1 MNRYLVFNK
10 VTGNILFEGFGSPD
24 NLDAAAFGPGVE
36 ARVTTGELPFDHY
49 KYDEATDD
57 FIEITPPT
65 PEQVPATWRQ
75 IRDWRDSHEIAPV
88 ATSFGAFDAD
98 ERSDARMAGSIELFD
113 TLPTLDAQ
121 NRLTWKRAD
130 NSFIP
135 LTKTELE
142 SVYAE
147 LKTNRAARGALL
159 HVKAEI
165 FRNMNPTPTPAQLS
179 DIAFWL
185 EE

>member
-1 MNRYLVFNK
+1 MKRSLQLN
-10 VTGNILFEGFGSPD
+10 PD
-24 NLDAAAFGPGVE
+24 N
-36 ARVTTGELPFDHY
+36 
-49 KYDEATDD
+49 
-57 FIEITPPT
+57 
-65 PEQVPATWRQ
+65 QPASWVQ

-88 ATSFGAFDAD
+88 TTTFGTFDAD

-130 NSFIP
+130 NSLIA
-135 LTKTELE
+135 LTKAELE
-142 SVYAE
+142 TVYAE

-159 HVKAEI
+159 HVKAEF